1 MNPTIITIAVIYL
14 LICVLIG
21 YWASKQT
28 KTSGDFFVAGKD
40 MGMFVMAIAAFS
52 SIQSG
57 FGMVGGTGLTF
68 TGGLGFASGLM
79 VSAPLGFA
87 LAWFLIGK
95 RLYKMSRLDEVYSIG
110 DIIEIRYQSKSARGW
125 ISVAMVLG
133 VLGYLG
139 TQVQAMGVIMHSIFG
154 VSPTAGALI
163 GLAVMAFYCVGGGII
178 AAVYTDLFQGTI
190 MIVVSIIMFFVA
202 INVGGGISAMTH
214 TLVESNPALASPFGT
229 FPVLTVFCWF
239 FMISLG
245 AAAQPHFL
253 TKFLLLKDSKDLKW
267 GAFTASISYMITTLL
282 VIGIGLAALVL
293 NLQGKF
299 PKVSSADDALTVFL
313 SMFTNPF
320 ISGLV
325 IAGLMSAIMSTG
337 SSFVNI
343 GAASIVRDIPKAL
356 NIKVKN
362 ELFWSR
368 ITVLGLLVLSAFFSF
383 YMNTLIGLLG
393 VFGWG
398 MFASAIF
405 PSVVLG
411 LIWTKA
417 TKQGAIYS
425 IIISLV
431 LNIVL
436 EIGGKYGFKIL
447 PAGVINGAF
456 ALAISTFLFI
466 VISLVTQPHEA
477 KISKELKSVIEG

>member
-1 MNPTIITIAVIYL
+1 MNPTIIAIAVIYL

-21 YWASKQT
+21 YWASKKT

-68 TGGLGFASGLM
+68 SGGLGFASGLM

-95 RLYKMSRLDEVYSIG
+95 RLYKMSRLDEIYSIG
-110 DIIEIRYQSKSARGW
+110 DIIEIRYQSKTARGW

-154 VSPTAGALI
+154 VSPMVGALI
-163 GLAVMAFYCVGGGII
+163 GLAILAFYSVGGGMI

-202 INVGGGISAMTH
+202 INIGGGISEMTH
-214 TLVESNPALASPFGT
+214 TLVETNPALASPFGT

-299 PKVSSADDALTVFL
+299 PKVSSVDDALTVFL
-313 SMFTNPF
+313 TMFTNPF

-356 NIKVKN
+356 NIEVKN

-368 ITVLGLLVLSAFFSF
+368 IAVIGLLVLSAFFSF
-383 YMNTLIGLLG
+383 YMNTLVGLLG

-411 LIWTKA
+411 LIWSKA

-425 IIISLV
+425 IVFSLV
-431 LNIVL
+431 INIVL

-456 ALAISTFLFI
+456 ALAVSTFLFI

-477 KISKELKSVIEG
+477 KISKELESVIEG

>member
-1 MNPTIITIAVIYL
+1 MNLTIIIIAVIYL
-14 LICVLIG
+14 LVCMLIG
-21 YWASKQT
+21 VWAT
-28 KTSGDFFVAGKD
+28 KKTKSSSDFFVAGKD

-57 FGMVGGTGLTF
+57 FGMVGGSGLTF
-68 TGGLGFASGLM
+68 SGGLGFASGLM

-110 DIIEIRYQSKSARGW
+110 DIIEIRYKSKAARAW
-125 ISVAMVLG
+125 LSVAMILG

-139 TQVQAMGVIMHSIFG
+139 TQVQAMGILMHSIFG
-154 VSPTAGALI
+154 VSPMVGALI
-163 GLAVMAFYCVGGGII
+163 GLGIMGFYSVGGGMI
-178 AAVYTDLFQGTI
+178 AAVYTDLFQGLI
-190 MIVVSIIMFFVA
+190 MIAVSVIVFFVA
-202 INVGGGISAMTH
+202 IDVGGGIPVMTQ
-214 TLVESNPALASPFGT
+214 TLIESNPALGSPFGT
-229 FPVLTVFCWF
+229 FPMLTVFCWF

-253 TKFLLLKDSKDLKW
+253 TKFLLLKNDKDLRW

-282 VIGIGLAALVL
+282 VIGIGLAALVI
-293 NLQGKF
+293 NIQGKF
-299 PKVSSADDALTVFL
+299 PKLSTPDDALPVFL
-313 SMFTNPF
+313 SLFTSPVIN
-320 ISGLV
+320 GLV

-343 GAASIVRDIPKAL
+343 GAASIIRDIPKSF
-356 NIKVKN
+356 NWNVKN

-368 ITVLGLLVLSAFFSF
+368 IAVIGLLALSAIFSF
-383 YMNTLIGLLG
+383 YMNTLVGLLG

-411 LIWTKA
+411 LIWKGA
-417 TKQGAIYS
+417 TKQGAIGS
-425 IIISLV
+425 IAISLV
-431 LNIVL
+431 INIVL
-436 EIGGKYGFKIL
+436 EIGGKYGIKLL
-447 PAGVINGAF
+447 PAGIINGAF
-456 ALAISTFLFI
+456 ALAVSTLLFI
-466 VISLVTQPHEA
+466 VISLVTQPKEVE
-477 KISKELKSVIEG
+477 ISEKLGNVIEG

>member
-1 MNPTIITIAVIYL
+1 MNPTIIAIAVIYL
-14 LICVLIG
+14 LVCVLIG
-21 YWASKQT
+21 YWATKKT
-28 KTSGDFFVAGKD
+28 KTSGDFFVAGRD

-57 FGMVGGTGLTF
+57 FGMVGGTGMTF
-68 TGGLGFASGLM
+68 SGGLGFASGLM

-95 RLYKMSRLDEVYSIG
+95 RLYKISRIGEVYSIG
-110 DIIEIRYQSKSARGW
+110 DIIEIRYQSKAARGW
-125 ISVAMVLG
+125 ISVAMILG

-139 TQVQAMGVIMHSIFG
+139 TQVQAMGIIMHSIFG
-154 VSPTAGALI
+154 VSQMVGALI
-163 GLAVMAFYCVGGGII
+163 GLAIMAFYCVGGGIL
-178 AAVYTDLFQGTI
+178 AAVYTDLFQGVI
-190 MIVVSIIMFFVA
+190 MIVVSIIVFFLA
-202 INVGGGISAMTH
+202 INIGGGIPEMTQ
-214 TLVESNPALASPFGT
+214 TLIDSNPTLASPFGT
-229 FPVLTVFCWF
+229 FPVLTVICWF

-293 NLQGKF
+293 KIQGKF
-299 PKVSSADDALTVFL
+299 PEVSSPDDALPVFL
-313 SMFTNPF
+313 EMFTSPF

-343 GAASIVRDIPKAL
+343 GAASIVRDIPKSFNL
-356 NIKVKN
+356 KVKN

-368 ITVLGLLVLSAFFSF
+368 VAVLGLLVLSAIFSF
-383 YMNTLIGLLG
+383 YMNTLVGLLG

-411 LIWTKA
+411 LIWSKA
-417 TKQGAIYS
+417 TKYGAIGS
-425 IIISLV
+425 IVISLV
-431 LNIVL
+431 INIVL
-436 EIGGKYGFKIL
+436 EIGGKYGFKFL
-447 PAGVINGAF
+447 PPGVINGAF
-456 ALAISTFLFI
+456 SLAVSSLLFI
-466 VISLVTQPHEA
+466 VISLLTQPKEA
-477 KISKELKSVIEG
+477 KLSNELKSVIEG